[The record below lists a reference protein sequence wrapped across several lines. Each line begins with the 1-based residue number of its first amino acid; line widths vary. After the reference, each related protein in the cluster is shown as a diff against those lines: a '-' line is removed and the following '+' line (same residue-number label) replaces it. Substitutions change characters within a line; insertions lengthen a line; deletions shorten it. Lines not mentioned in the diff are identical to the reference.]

1 MKAIETTATIDE
13 QGQLTLDKALGMSK
27 PQQVR
32 VIILMTDDDV
42 TDEDDTPTLEAIEGI
57 QEGLK
62 EALSGQTLPLSE
74 LWIGIDVE

>member
-13 QGQLTLDKALGMSK
+13 RGQLTLDNALGMAK

-32 VIILMTDDDV
+32 VIILMADDD
-42 TDEDDTPTLEAIEGI
+42 DLDDTPTEDAISGI

-62 EALSGQTLPLSE
+62 EAFAGQTLPLSE
-74 LWIGIDVE
+74 MWTGIDVE